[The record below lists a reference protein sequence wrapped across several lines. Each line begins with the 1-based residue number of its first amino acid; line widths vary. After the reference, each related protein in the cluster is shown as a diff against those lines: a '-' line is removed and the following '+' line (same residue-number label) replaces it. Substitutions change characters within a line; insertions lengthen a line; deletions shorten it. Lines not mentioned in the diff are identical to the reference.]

1 MNKERAVTNSQKKS
15 NTQSILKIM
24 VGKKI
29 AIGFLAVV
37 TIFMIFGFFIYSN
50 EASVEKATL
59 HVSEE
64 IIPELELLQEL
75 KMLSLKTLLST
86 MEVVLILEGSGF
98 VEQESLEEK
107 KAEISDAKNKFEN
120 TLLTLHDLVK
130 NDPDKLSK
138 FIHINGEWKKISRLS
153 EEMIQAKEMGVEDE
167 AIMELKKKLQVDDG
181 HLVGDIDKSMDLEL
195 REVDENNKLVKSL
208 FNNNLQIIFFGIIS
222 IIAISMIIGWVVSKK
237 IEYDQKTIIEQKKKL
252 EENMSE
258 LRKAELLKEEFASMV
273 THELNTPL
281 TPIRGYC
288 EMLLDRDSFGS
299 LTDSQ
304 VGFIKKIDSS
314 ATMLERLIG
323 DILDAQKLDMKRMTF
338 NKEGFEVDEFLDE
351 FKQDSEPLMKD
362 KGIKF
367 IVTDSVK
374 TSIKTDQLR
383 LRQVL
388 DNLVRNAIDF
398 VPPKNGKIEV
408 SAKQENGKMIF
419 HVKDNGI
426 GIPKEKQIN
435 IFKKFYQVD
444 TSFTRKH
451 GGTGLGLVIC
461 RGIVD
466 ALGGEI
472 WFESEPGKETTFYF
486 SIPIFK
492 EKITTEPSPD
502 DEEA

>member
-1 MNKERAVTNSQKKS
+1 MNKERVVTNSQKKS
-15 NTQSILKIM
+15 DTQSILKIIF
-24 VGKKI
+24 GKKI
-29 AIGFLAVV
+29 AIGFLVV
-37 TIFMIFGFFIYSN
+37 ITIFTFFGFFIYSN

-59 HVSEE
+59 HVSDK

-75 KMLSLKTLLST
+75 KISSLKTLLST
-86 MEVVLILEGSGF
+86 MEVVLILEGSGL

-107 KAEISDAKNKFEN
+107 KGEISDAKNKFEN
-120 TLLTLHDLVK
+120 TLLTLHGLIK
-130 NDPDKLSK
+130 NDSDKLSQ
-138 FIHINGEWKKISRLS
+138 FIHINGEWKKVSRVS
-153 EEMIQAKEMGVEDE
+153 EEMIQAKESGVEE
-167 AIMELKKKLQVDDG
+167 EVIMELKKKLQVDDG
-181 HLVGDIDKSMDLEL
+181 HLLKDINISIDLEL

-222 IIAISMIIGWVVSKK
+222 VIAISAITGWVVSKK

-252 EENMSE
+252 EKNMLE
-258 LRKAELLKEEFASMV
+258 LRESELLKEEFSSMV
-273 THELNTPL
+273 THELKTPL

-288 EMLLDRDSFGS
+288 EMLLDKDSFGS
-299 LTDSQ
+299 LSDSQ
-304 VGFIKKIDSS
+304 VNFITKIDSS
-314 ATMLERLIG
+314 AVILERLIG

-338 NKEGFEVDEFLDE
+338 NKESFEMDEFLDE
-351 FKQDSEPLMKD
+351 FKQDSESLMKD

-374 TSIKTDQLR
+374 VTIKTDQLR

-444 TSFTRKH
+444 TSVTRKH
-451 GGTGLGLVIC
+451 GGTGLGLAIC

-466 ALGGEI
+466 ALGGDI
-472 WFESEPGKETTFYF
+472 WFESEQGKETTFYF
-486 SIPIFK
+486 SIPTFR
-492 EKITTEPSPD
+492 EKITMETPQ
-502 DEEA
+502 